1 MAFNLT
7 SNDVRGPLRWWY
19 NIGAP
24 PDVSADAPLK
34 MREQARIGK
43 LISLALFIEIIEMGI
58 AGFSTTEDPNKTLA
72 FAYLG
77 IVATL
82 LLALVLNRFR
92 KTGIAGVLV
101 VGMIE
106 VGMIITIF
114 GIPHQQLDSFNLP
127 LFELFIQ
134 PLLIAASI
142 FPIWLVF
149 PLALYH
155 IAFTCLAIT
164 FMAKTPDLIEHIR
177 LTPYTAYGIPITLQV
192 ITTLVSFVWVS
203 SMRGEMRRAET
214 AEEITRL
221 TQELADHLAAAA
233 SRQEELERNIEVIR
247 HTLATVAGGD
257 YQQQVALTRQDI
269 LWPIALSLNTLLN
282 RTHSF
287 REQGMRFE
295 MLNKYLYELA
305 HELHLY
311 RTGQRSLQLAQSNTG
326 TALDLLVAELRAW
339 SGMPTT
345 PPLFQASPSSPPNY
359 QATAQTLPRRPRPS
373 DLKSS

>member
-7 SNDVRGPLRWWY
+7 SNGVRGPLRWWY

-24 PDVSADAPLK
+24 PDVPAGAPLK

-43 LISLALFIEIIEMGI
+43 LISLALFIELIEMGI

-77 IVATL
+77 IVAAL
-82 LLALVLNRFR
+82 LFALVLNRFR

-149 PLALYH
+149 PLAFYH
-155 IAFTCLAIT
+155 VAFTCLAIT
-164 FMAKTPDLIEHIR
+164 FMTKTPNLIDHIR
-177 LTPYTAYGIPITLQV
+177 LMPYTAYGIPITLQV

-203 SMRGEMRRAET
+203 STRGEMRRAEM
-214 AEEITRL
+214 AEEVTRL
-221 TQELADHLAAAA
+221 TQELADHLAGTTA
-233 SRQEELERNIEVIR
+233 RQEELERNIEVLR
-247 HTLATVAGGD
+247 HALANVAGGD
-257 YQQQVALTRQDI
+257 YQQQIGLTRQDI
-269 LWPIALSLNTLLN
+269 LWPIALSLNTLLG
-282 RTHSF
+282 RTRSF
-287 REQGMRFE
+287 REQAARFD

-305 HELHLY
+305 RELHLH
-311 RTGQRSLQLAQSNTG
+311 RTGQRHLKLAPANTG
-326 TALDLLVAELRAW
+326 TSLDLLVTELRAW
-339 SGMPTT
+339 SGMSTT
-345 PPLFQASPSSPPNY
+345 SPLFQASPSSQRTY
-359 QATAQTLPRRPRPS
+359 QTTSQTLRSRPR
-373 DLKSS
+373 SSGLHS